1 VITKLGT
8 ARDAD
13 VEVEEPGGLER
24 VVAEVL
30 FERPPADQSPW
41 LLVVPSGPPSMSRVY
56 ESLLTVAD
64 GITGTR
70 GSLEEDG
77 TDASPAVFVS
87 GLYDTR
93 DGGAESLLV
102 VRSWTTLAL
111 NGSFSTGERVLDLLS
126 GVLWRMAG
134 AEDAEL
140 FSSAR
145 WACLARPGTTV
156 LVAEGSSSVLEV
168 PAAHEVTED
177 RASSGGGVVQVID
190 TSTEAHPDSRG
201 GPSTLHVVRIG
212 TYQVAARRAPSR
224 SRAAA
229 RQEAACRAGPA
240 ELLAEQRVAWAS
252 RWAEADVEVVGNPE
266 LTLSVRLA
274 LFHLMSSVAGSG
286 EAAVGARGLTGPSYA
301 GHVFWDADVFVLPF
315 MAATHPRAARAMLEY
330 RIRRVPSAIEAAS
343 TLGRRGAR
351 FPWESAHDGCDVTP
365 KSGVNQHGEI
375 VPIRTGELEEHITAD
390 VAWAAW
396 QLASWSG
403 RWRFLEGPGRPLLV
417 ETARYWAS
425 RARLDDAGVGHIESV
440 TGPDEYHENVNDNA
454 FTNQMAA
461 WNLARAAE
469 LVERTGAASEL
480 DEAIQWRGLSEA
492 LFDGYDPGTGRHE
505 QFAGYDDLQPI
516 FVSELGPVPVA
527 ADLLLGHDGVARSQI
542 IKQAD
547 VLMAHHMI
555 PDALRPGTL
564 EHDLDFYLLRT
575 AHGSSLSPAVHASVL
590 ARQGRLDEALSL
602 LDLTQNIDLDDVTG
616 TTAGGLH
623 LAALGG
629 LWQAFVLGFA
639 GVRVSGPDAEA
650 LVLDPHIPTQWREL
664 RLKLRW
670 HGRRICLRCRSDAIH
685 VACATPLKVRLGD
698 REPVVVRP
706 PEAWVEREASRPLSQ
721 GRGKE
726 VLR

>member
-1 VITKLGT
+1 
-8 ARDAD
+8 
-13 VEVEEPGGLER
+13 
-24 VVAEVL
+24 
-30 FERPPADQSPW
+30 
-41 LLVVPSGPPSMSRVY
+41 
-56 ESLLTVAD
+56 
-64 GITGTR
+64 
-70 GSLEEDG
+70 
-77 TDASPAVFVS
+77 
-87 GLYDTR
+87 
-93 DGGAESLLV
+93 
-102 VRSWTTLAL
+102 
-111 NGSFSTGERVLDLLS
+111 
-126 GVLWRMAG
+126 
-134 AEDAEL
+134 
-140 FSSAR
+140 
-145 WACLARPGTTV
+145 
-156 LVAEGSSSVLEV
+156 
-168 PAAHEVTED
+168 
-177 RASSGGGVVQVID
+177 
-190 TSTEAHPDSRG
+190 
-201 GPSTLHVVRIG
+201 
-212 TYQVAARRAPSR
+212 
-224 SRAAA
+224 
-229 RQEAACRAGPA
+229 
-240 ELLAEQRVAWAS
+240 VAWAS

-266 LTLSVRLA
+266 LTSSVRLA
-274 LFHLMSSVAGSG
+274 LFHLMSSVASSG

-351 FPWESAHDGCDVTP
+351 FPWESAHDGRDVTP

-425 RARLDDAGVGHIESV
+425 RARLDNAGVGHIESV

-469 LVERTGAASEL
+469 LVERTGAAPEL
-480 DEAIQWRGLSEA
+480 DEAIQWRVLSEA

-564 EHDLDFYLLRT
+564 ERDLDFYLLRT
-575 AHGSSLSPAVHASVL
+575 AHGSSLSPAVYASVL
-590 ARQGRLDEALSL
+590 AREGRLDEALSF

-639 GVRVSGPDAEA
+639 GVRVSSPDAEA

-685 VACATPLKVRLGD
+685 VACSTPLKVRLGD
-698 REPVVVRP
+698 GEPVVVRP